1 MSITITCEFE
11 NPYQARQAAERL
23 RRRGYIVSQN
33 KSASAAPLSG
43 TLLVAY
49 PYGNTGGNTFGN
61 NLMGALSPI
70 AENGTILG
78 TTPKERRPVISVLT
92 DDTQTADA
100 RVLLTALGG
109 RIIQS

>member
-23 RRRGYIVSQN
+23 RRRGYIVSAD
-33 KSASAAPLSG
+33 KSQTPLSG

-49 PYGNTGGNTFGN
+49 PYGNPGGNTFGN
-61 NLMGALSPI
+61 NLMGALPPI

-78 TTPKERRPVISVLT
+78 PTPKERRPVISVLT

-100 RVLLTALGG
+100 KILLTSLGG
-109 RIIQS
+109 HIIKS

>member
-23 RRRGYIVSQN
+23 RRRGYIVSQD
-33 KSASAAPLSG
+33 KSAPQPALGG

-49 PYGNTGGNTFGN
+49 PYGNPGGNTFGN
-61 NLMGALSPI
+61 NLMGALPPI

-78 TTPKERRPVISVLT
+78 ETPKQRRPVISVLT

-100 RVLLTALGG
+100 KILLTSLGG
-109 RIIQS
+109 HIIKS

>member
-23 RRRGYIVSQN
+23 RRRGYIVSQD
-33 KSASAAPLSG
+33 KSSPKTPLGG

-49 PYGNTGGNTFGN
+49 PYGSTGGNTFGN
-61 NLMGALSPI
+61 NLMGALPPI

-78 TTPKERRPVISVLT
+78 TTPKEHRPVISVLT

-100 RVLLTALGG
+100 KVLLTALGG
-109 RIIQS
+109 RILKS